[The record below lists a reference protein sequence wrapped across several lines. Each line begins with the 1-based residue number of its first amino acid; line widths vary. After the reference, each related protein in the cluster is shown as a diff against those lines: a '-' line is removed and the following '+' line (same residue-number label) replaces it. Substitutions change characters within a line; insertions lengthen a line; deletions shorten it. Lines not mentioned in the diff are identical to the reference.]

1 MLAGQ
6 EGDHLDGRSF
16 GRVGPQDDP
25 NVVVR
30 NPALVPAR
38 AQKLARVC
46 TCASP
51 PPILPPDSTT
61 KITLCV
67 CFSLRSA
74 VWSVSWSVT
83 GGILAVAGGDNQV
96 TLWRESHVGEWVQIG
111 ALEEGGGGL
120 LPSS

>member
-1 MLAGQ
+1 M
-6 EGDHLDGRSF
+6 
-16 GRVGPQDDP
+16 
-25 NVVVR
+25 
-30 NPALVPAR
+30 
-38 AQKLARVC
+38 C

-51 PPILPPDSTT
+51 PPSSRPTRTPPILPPDSTT
-61 KITLCV
+61 NVTLCV

>member
-1 MLAGQ
+1 M
-6 EGDHLDGRSF
+6 
-16 GRVGPQDDP
+16 GPQDDP

-30 NPALVPAR
+30 NSALEPAR

-46 TCASP
+46 VRARP
-51 PPILPPDSTT
+51 HPILPPDSTT
-61 KITLCV
+61 KVTPCV